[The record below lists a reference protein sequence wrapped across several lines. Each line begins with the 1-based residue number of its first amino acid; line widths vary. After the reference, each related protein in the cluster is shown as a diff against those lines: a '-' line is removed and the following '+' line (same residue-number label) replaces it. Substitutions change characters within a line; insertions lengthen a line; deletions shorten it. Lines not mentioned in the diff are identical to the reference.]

1 MKYQRPSVKS
11 FVKKAAMIDD
21 LMLDYSRAEMNRN
34 MAEKERL
41 LSSILRMFEQRA
53 QGNSDLLA
61 EITHLRTRQ
70 SPPPFRALDTLKY
83 EINKAQPPMLSQ
95 PPSWLRKKTD
105 KPYQSLTTVEIPE
118 GPKNVPTKPLEV
130 SEEGIL
136 PPSELGGTREVGERG
151 VAEDYLGPDKK
162 IGVIQEL
169 IEQIRLQQPGKVTD
183 FPDGWA
189 KGYRGIEF
197 GDQVLLVSIAP
208 MRINPDTGISGVG
221 NRAFKLPQQIEG
233 VNWKDYLLGRNPEN
247 KKPTK
252 SDLKDKIDSG
262 AIKGEWYNRG
272 QAVISLLKQIVNSE
286 VEASLK
292 SKIEKFAVILQTKGF
307 EVEAGSLRK
316 LIK

>member
-189 KGYRGIEF
+189 KG
-197 GDQVLLVSIAP
+197 S
-208 MRINPDTGISGVG
+208 
-221 NRAFKLPQQIEG
+221 
-233 VNWKDYLLGRNPEN
+233 
-247 KKPTK
+247 
-252 SDLKDKIDSG
+252 
-262 AIKGEWYNRG
+262 
-272 QAVISLLKQIVNSE
+272 
-286 VEASLK
+286 
-292 SKIEKFAVILQTKGF
+292 
-307 EVEAGSLRK
+307 
-316 LIK
+316 